1 MSIPAA
7 PTLLLAVG
15 GIVLIMG
22 RWVPKSRWYEAIWLI
37 SMLGATGLLMT
48 GDEVDTSASEH
59 DRIWIGDLY
68 AVVGQWLALLFGVL
82 FGVGSFGAS
91 AREDR
96 TAERLGFL
104 SFAIAG
110 VMLVV
115 LSNDLITMALAA
127 EVVQFALWALR
138 RTDRFEVGPTSDS
151 QEQFSNTENGLW
163 IGIVMSSCLWLGI
176 ALLANV
182 TGATQFD
189 EIRLVLVDAY
199 TPGANRAVIGV
210 GSKLGLLAIGL
221 IVAGF
226 GTRLGLVP
234 WHLSLVEGISHVR
247 YWTAG
252 CVVVAGQLAGALA
265 LGRLCGMVLVG
276 YRDEML
282 VLLLV
287 LAGLTAVV
295 SAALA
300 ALGMINAEGRLRR
313 LACAVSMLQGA
324 WFTLGLMACIAEL
337 AAPDHSLSVAGGQ
350 PGAVGLLLFAAA
362 AGTLGLSG
370 LFLLFSYLSRIDRDV
385 EFFDELLGLGSL
397 HPASTTALLVLL
409 GSLVGHPPLWGF
421 WSNWLLIAAG
431 LNVRASGAREQM
443 TPHLGL
449 MLLVVV
455 TTAAT
460 LMVAAALIQTAR
472 LLLLE
477 QPIAKPMPQGRR
489 SALVVSIGCAI
500 ALVVVGL
507 FPARLLGILA
517 NVHGPE
523 MKSIRENPAGS
534 NRGSA
539 TASIP

>member
-15 GIVLIMG
+15 GIALILG
-22 RWVPKSRWYEAIWLI
+22 RWVPKSRWYEAIWLM
-37 SMLGATGLLMT
+37 SMLGAAGLLIT
-48 GDEVDTSASEH
+48 GDEIAIPTADH
-59 DRIWIGDLY
+59 DSVWIGDLY
-68 AVVGQWLALLFGVL
+68 AVVGQWLALLFGIL
-82 FGVGSFGAS
+82 FGVGSFGVCS
-91 AREDR
+91 REDR

-115 LSNDLITMALAA
+115 LSNDLVTMALAA
-127 EVVQFALWALR
+127 EVVQFASWALR
-138 RTDRFEVGPTSDS
+138 RTDRLEVTPTLDS
-151 QEQFSNTENGLW
+151 TEEFTNSENGLW
-163 IGIVMSSCLWLGI
+163 IGIVMSACLWLGI

-189 EIRLVLVDAY
+189 EIRLILVDAY

-226 GTRLGLVP
+226 GARLGLVP
-234 WHLSLVEGISHVR
+234 WHLGLVENISQVR

-252 CVVVAGQLAGALA
+252 CVVVAGQLAGVLA

-287 LAGLTAVV
+287 LAGLTAVA

-300 ALGMINAEGRLRR
+300 ALGLINGEGRLRR
-313 LACAVSMLQGA
+313 LATAVSMLQGA
-324 WFTLGLMACIAEL
+324 WLALGLMTCIAEL
-337 AAPDHSLSVAGGQ
+337 ASPEHSLAAAGGQ
-350 PGAVGLLLFAAA
+350 PGALGLLLFAAG

-370 LFLLFSYLSRIDRDV
+370 LFLLFSYLSRDDRDV

-397 HPASTTALLVLL
+397 HPLSTTALLVLL

-449 MLLVVV
+449 ILLSVV
-455 TTAAT
+455 TTTAT
-460 LMVAAALIQTAR
+460 LMVVAAMIQIAR

-477 QPIAKPMPQGRR
+477 QPLAKPEPQGRR
-489 SALVVSIGCAI
+489 SAFVVAAGCAI
-500 ALVVVGL
+500 ALLIVGL

-517 NVHGPE
+517 NVRGPE
-523 MKSIRENPAGS
+523 MKSSRENPAGS
-534 NRGSA
+534 NKGSA
-539 TASIP
+539 TASVR